1 MKPLVLISFILCL
14 SVLGNGQTI
23 DSELFKTDIV
33 ALYDAGMKSFKNN
46 KDGEFLKEI
55 DGVKSYNSNLSLNG
69 AKELVIMEDAEGNYK
84 CVAQYTM
91 KNIRDAKAKVEEIA
105 VLISQATADFGLEKA
120 STTDVK
126 YLGYTKHTIE
136 FPADN
141 IDDMGKHTSFSVG
154 LIDDGNPISFEI
166 VVTEILWK

>member
-1 MKPLVLISFILCL
+1 MKSLVLMSFILCL
-14 SVLGNGQTI
+14 SAIGNAQTI

-33 ALYDAGMKSFKNN
+33 ALYDAGMKSFKNS
-46 KDGEFLKEI
+46 KEGEFIKEV

-69 AKELVIMEDAEGNYK
+69 AKELVIKEDAEGNYK

-105 VLISQATADFGLEKA
+105 VLISQATADFSLDKA

>member
-1 MKPLVLISFILCL
+1 M
-14 SVLGNGQTI
+14 LGNGQNI

-33 ALYDAGMKSFKNN
+33 ALYEAGMKSFKNN
-46 KDGEFLKEI
+46 KEGESLDEI
-55 DGVKSYNSNLSLNG
+55 DGIKTYRSNLSLNG
-69 AKELVIMEDAEGNYK
+69 AKELIVKEDSEGNYK
-84 CVAQYTM
+84 CAAQYTM
-91 KNIRDAKAKVEEIA
+91 KNIRDPKTKVEEIA
-105 VLISQATADFGLEKA
+105 VLISQATTDFGLAKA

-154 LIDDGNPISFEI
+154 LTDDGNPMSFEI